1 MSLFA
6 NACTDVGLRRQR
18 NEDSF
23 HCDAENGIFIVC
35 DGMGGHSAGDVASR
49 TAVDTLVAGVH
60 RKLLSFRELAQ
71 GGRDTRRILLE
82 QLRLLVLEANDAVY
96 QQSQAN
102 EIYRGMGTTLC
113 IMLVFQDT
121 GFIAHVGD
129 SRIYLVRNQQT
140 HQITTDHTVFQELL
154 RAGRVSREELQ
165 KNPALGALTR
175 AVGVYQTVQVDT
187 LDVDLL
193 PRDVFVLCSDGLHG
207 YLGDFDLS
215 RFLDHTEPAA
225 FSSELVEFANR
236 RGGLDN
242 ITAVTVRVAHD
253 NETHITLRL
262 RLTLKTLRGLS
273 LFQHLSYSDLL
284 QVVPACEPLEVPSN
298 TPLMQ
303 EGEQGDAMYVVI
315 SGEVR
320 VHRGET
326 EIARLGA
333 GRHVGE
339 MALVDQR
346 PRSASV
352 TTTMDSTVIRLERSA
367 FFDVLR
373 NDPVLAV
380 KLLWNIIQ
388 TLSATLRASN
398 DELFASASPAL
409 MTLGPFRE
417 NVTGGS
423 NDSSSK

>member
-6 NACTDVGLRRQR
+6 NACTDVGQRRQR

-23 HCDAENGIFIVC
+23 HCDADNGIFIVC

-49 TAVDTLVAGVH
+49 TVVDVLVAGVH
-60 RKLLSFRELAQ
+60 RQLKSFRQLAQ
-71 GGRDTRRILLE
+71 GGRETRRQLLE
-82 QLRLLVLEANDAVY
+82 QLRQLVLEANDAVY

-102 EIYRGMGTTLC
+102 EAYRGMGTTLC
-113 IMLVFQDT
+113 IMLVLGEA

-154 RAGRVSREELQ
+154 RAGRVTHEDRK
-165 KNPALGALTR
+165 KNAALGALTR
-175 AVGVYQTVQVDT
+175 AVGVHPTVQVDT

-207 YLGDFDLS
+207 YLEDFDLS
-215 RFLDHTEPAA
+215 RFLEHTDAA
-225 FSSELVEFANR
+225 SVSSELVEFANR

-242 ITAVTVRVAHD
+242 ITAVTVRLAHD
-253 NETHITLRL
+253 NETTTTLRL

-284 QVVPACEPLEVPSN
+284 QVVPACEPLEVPAS
-298 TPLMQ
+298 TTLIR

-315 SGEVR
+315 AGEVR
-320 VHRGET
+320 VHRGDAEL
-326 EIARLGA
+326 ARLGA
-333 GRHVGE
+333 GRQVGE
-339 MALVDQR
+339 MAFVDHR

-352 TTTMDSTVIRLERSA
+352 TTTVDSTLIRLERSA
-367 FFDVLR
+367 FFELLR
-373 NDPVLAV
+373 NDSVLAV

-388 TLSATLRASN
+388 TLSATIRTSN
-398 DELFASASPAL
+398 DEQF
-409 MTLGPFRE
+409 T
-417 NVTGGS
+417 NVTNHLTTLDPFTDNPSGG
-423 NDSSSK
+423 

>member
-49 TAVDTLVAGVH
+49 AVVDTLVAGVH
-60 RKLLSFRELAQ
+60 RQLKSFRELAQ
-71 GGRDTRRILLE
+71 GGRDTRRLLLE
-82 QLRLLVLEANDAVY
+82 QLRQLVLEANDVVY

-102 EIYRGMGTTLC
+102 EAYRGMGTTLC
-113 IMLVFQDT
+113 IMLVFQEK

-140 HQITTDHTVFQELL
+140 HQITTDHTVFQELF
-154 RAGRVSREELQ
+154 RAGRVTLEERK

-175 AVGVYQTVQVDT
+175 AVGVYPTVQVDT

-207 YLGDFDLS
+207 YLEDFDLS

-225 FSSELVEFANR
+225 VSSELVEFANR

-253 NETHITLRL
+253 NETSVTLRL

-284 QVVPACEPLEVPSN
+284 QVVPACEPIEVPSN

-320 VHRGET
+320 VHRGEA
-326 EIARLGA
+326 ELARLGV

-339 MALVDQR
+339 MALVDHR

-352 TTTMDSTVIRLERSA
+352 TTTMDSVVIRLERSA
-367 FFDVLR
+367 FFEVLR
-373 NDPVLAV
+373 NDSVLAV

-388 TLSATLRASN
+388 TLSATLRTSN
-398 DELFASASPAL
+398 DEQFASANIML
-409 MTLGPFRE
+409 TTLDPFSE

-423 NDSSSK
+423 SDRSRK

>member
-6 NACTDVGLRRQR
+6 NACTDVGQRRQR

-23 HCDAENGIFIVC
+23 HCDVDNGIFIVC

-49 TAVDTLVAGVH
+49 AVVDTLVVGVH
-60 RKLLSFRELAQ
+60 RQLKSFRELAQ
-71 GGRDTRRILLE
+71 GGRDTRRLLLE
-82 QLRLLVLEANDAVY
+82 QLRQLVLEANNVVY

-102 EIYRGMGTTLC
+102 EAYRGMGTTLC
-113 IMLVFQDT
+113 IMLVCGET

-154 RAGRVSREELQ
+154 RAGRVTVEDRK

-175 AVGVYQTVQVDT
+175 AVGVYPTVQVDT
-187 LDVDLL
+187 LDIDLL

-207 YLGDFDLS
+207 YLEDFDLS
-215 RFLDHTEPAA
+215 RFLDHTDPVSV
-225 FSSELVEFANR
+225 SSELVEYANR

-253 NETHITLRL
+253 NETSTTLRL

-284 QVVPACEPLEVPSN
+284 QVVPACEPVEVPVN
-298 TPLMQ
+298 TMLMR
-303 EGEQGDAMYVVI
+303 EGEQGDSMYVVI
-315 SGEVR
+315 AGEVR
-320 VHRGET
+320 VHRGDVEL
-326 EIARLGA
+326 ARLGA

-339 MALVDQR
+339 MALVDHR

-352 TTTMDSTVIRLERSA
+352 TTTVDSVVIRLERSS
-367 FFDVLR
+367 FFEVLR
-373 NDPVLAV
+373 NDSVLAV

-388 TLSATLRASN
+388 TLSATLRTLN
-398 DELFASASPAL
+398 DEQFASTNSPVP
-409 MTLGPFRE
+409 TLDPFSEGAADGLSEHSR
-417 NVTGGS
+417 
-423 NDSSSK
+423 K

>member
-1 MSLFA
+1 MSIFA
-6 NACTDVGLRRQR
+6 NACTDVGQRRQR

-23 HCDAENGIFIVC
+23 HCDVDNGIFIVC

-49 TAVDTLVAGVH
+49 ATVDVLVAGVH
-60 RKLLSFRELAQ
+60 RQLKGFRELAA
-71 GGRDTRRILLE
+71 GGRDTRRQLLE
-82 QLRLLVLEANDAVY
+82 QLRQLVLEANDYVY

-102 EIYRGMGTTLC
+102 VDYRGMGTTLC
-113 IMLVFQDT
+113 MMLVFEDT

-154 RAGRVSREELQ
+154 RAGRVTAEDRK
-165 KNPALGALTR
+165 KNPSLGALTR
-175 AVGVYQTVQVDT
+175 AVGVYPTVQVDT

-207 YLGDFDLS
+207 YLEDFDLS
-215 RFLDHTEPAA
+215 RFLDHTEPT
-225 FSSELVEFANR
+225 SVSTELVEYANR

-242 ITAVTVRVAHD
+242 ITAVTVRVAKD
-253 NETHITLRL
+253 NETTQTLRL

-273 LFQHLSYSDLL
+273 LFHHLSYSDLL
-284 QVVPACEPLEVPSN
+284 QVIPACEPLEVPAN

-303 EGEQGDAMYVVI
+303 EGEQGDAMFVVI
-315 SGEVR
+315 AGEVR
-320 VHRGET
+320 VHRGEA
-326 EIARLGA
+326 ELARLGA

-339 MALVDQR
+339 MALVDNR

-352 TTTMDSTVIRLERSA
+352 TTTIDSTLIRLERTA
-367 FFDVLR
+367 FFELLR

-388 TLSATLRASN
+388 TLSATVRTSN
-398 DELFASASPAL
+398 DEQFGSGSAML
-409 MTLGPFRE
+409 TTLDPF
-417 NVTGGS
+417 S
-423 NDSSSK
+423 DSSSGSGAND